1 MSGLPPASWSWIA
14 STSIAIFFPAIA
26 LAQPIIPDNSTQ
38 TDIIFDGD
46 RIDIQGGQTSQDG
59 ANLFHSFQEFG
70 LDTGQTA
77 NFLSAPDIQN
87 ILGRVT
93 GGNASFIDGL
103 IQVTGSS
110 ANLLLMNPAGI
121 VFGENAR
128 LDVPASFTATT
139 ATGIGFEGGWF
150 HAMTPNN
157 YTDLVGTPN
166 TFDFA
171 TPTPGS
177 IVNYGNLSVATGANL
192 HLFGGTVVSP
202 GKLLADDGKIS
213 IAAVAGDSPVRLR
226 VEGNILALEVS
237 PTTASFS
244 LFNPRSLP
252 ELLTLGKSLD
262 HADTVTVNSDGTV
275 ALKGSGVR
283 IEEGDI
289 VTSSISSNGG
299 AISLNST
306 GEITTTD
313 TLDSSAAA
321 ENGGSVTLQTLGN
334 IATEDVN
341 ASSIQ
346 GDGGEVF
353 LSNQTGNIATGN
365 IDTSSVEGNG
375 GRIELMAGGSI
386 TTEDLNASSTQGNAA
401 GVILSSQTEQIAT
414 GNIDAA
420 YEARRENQLP
430 EVELEA
436 NPPSPPAP
444 PEPPI
449 VLDLPTT
456 LAFNFVNA
464 DRLEIRNS
472 NPTVGRG
479 LPVLAREAG
488 TCLQVSGLLDPEV
501 GREATSIFGDRAEAI
516 ACYQTNLKFA
526 RESGDLPRERYT
538 LYNLATSYYAMG
550 NYATALEYHQQRLEL
565 ARSLGD
571 LLEQGAVWKGI
582 GDTYGAIGQFD
593 RAVEAYDRGLEIAR
607 SLQSQALE
615 GDILRNL
622 GLVYYALEDYETA
635 LDLQRQSLEFALQEG
650 NSIAEKRRQQV
661 ARGNALNNLGLTH
674 YKLTDY
680 ETALELQQESLA
692 IARELGD
699 RTAVG
704 RALENL
710 GLVYYAREDYERAID
725 YHQQSLALARETGD
739 RHGIARALNNLGD
752 ALNRAGRPQAA
763 IETLLRAIET
773 WESLRENL
781 GDRDLDR
788 VAIFETQE
796 TTYSTLQEI
805 LVAQNQ
811 FETALEITERGRAR
825 AFVELLARRQGN
837 SAKLPQVHPPNIA
850 QIRAIA
856 REQNATLVSYS
867 IVQDVVEIEGVRQLQ
882 DKELYIWVVQPT
894 QEVAFRR
901 IDLESVVAER
911 GSLKKLAIDSRCF
924 NIRCLRRKGV
934 TLNDWPID
942 AESERILNPDLQQ
955 LYQLAIEPIAD
966 LLPQNPEE
974 RVIFIPH
981 RSMFL
986 MPFPAL
992 QDPSGQYLIERQTIS
1007 TAPSIQVLS
1016 LTHQQQQENAGRKFG
1031 DALVVGNPT
1040 MPAVTFSAGGTP
1052 YPLEPLPGAESE
1064 AIAIAEMLGTEA
1076 ITGDGATEEAIV
1088 DRMSRSRIVHL
1099 ATHGLLE
1106 DFEGLGLPGAIAL
1119 TPSDGADGLLSAG
1132 EIFDL
1137 DLSTQLVVLSA
1148 CHTGQGRISEDG
1160 VLGLSRSFMAA
1171 GVPSLV
1177 VSLWAV
1183 PDAPTADLMVEFYRQ
1198 LRHHPDKARA
1208 LRQAMLTTLEQ
1219 YPSPENWAAFTLMGE
1234 S

>member
-1 MSGLPPASWSWIA
+1 MSGLPPASWSWIT
-14 STSIAIFFPAIA
+14 STGIAIFFPTIA
-26 LAQPIIPDNSTQ
+26 FAQPIIPDDSTQ
-38 TDIIFDGD
+38 TDIILNGD
-46 RIDIQGGQTSQDG
+46 RIDIQGGQTSDDG

-77 NFLSAPDIQN
+77 NFLSSPDIQN
-87 ILGRVT
+87 IFGRVT

-110 ANLLLMNPAGI
+110 ANLFLMNPAGI

-177 IVNYGNLSVATGANL
+177 IVNYGNLSVGTGANL
-192 HLFGGTVVSP
+192 HLFGGTVVSQ
-202 GKLLADDGKIS
+202 GNLVADGGNIS

-226 VEGNILALEVS
+226 LEGNILALEVS

-275 ALKGSGVR
+275 ALKGSDVR
-283 IEEGDI
+283 IEVGDI

-299 AISLNST
+299 AIVLNST
-306 GEITTTD
+306 GEIAITE
-313 TLDSSAAA
+313 TLDSSAAV
-321 ENGGSVTLQTLGN
+321 ENGGAVTLQALGDLS
-334 IATEDVN
+334 TDDVN

-353 LSNQTGNIATGN
+353 LFNQTGNIATGN
-365 IDTSSVEGNG
+365 IDTSSEEGNG

-386 TTEDLNASSTQGNAA
+386 TTEDLNASSNQGNAA
-401 GVILSSQTEQIAT
+401 GVILSSPTEQIAT

-420 YEARRENQLP
+420 YEDRGDRLP
-430 EVELEA
+430 LLEA

-456 LAFNFVNA
+456 LAFNFANA
-464 DRLEIRNS
+464 DRLEIHNS

-488 TCLQVSGLLDPEV
+488 TCLQMSGLLDSEV
-501 GREATSIFGDRAEAI
+501 GRETTAVSGDRAEAI

-538 LYNLATSYYAMG
+538 LYNLAISYYAIG
-550 NYATALEYHQQRLEL
+550 DYATALEYHQQRLEL

-607 SLQSQALE
+607 SLESQALE
-615 GDILRNL
+615 GNILRNL

-680 ETALELQQESLA
+680 KTALELQEQSLA

-752 ALNRAGRPQAA
+752 ALNRAGRPSEA
-763 IETLLRAIET
+763 IDTLLRAIET

-805 LVAQNQ
+805 LVEQNQ

-894 QEVAFRR
+894 QELAFRR
-901 IDLESVVAER
+901 IDLESVVAEW
-911 GSLKKLAIDSRCF
+911 GSLKKLAMDSRCF
-924 NIRCLRRKGV
+924 NIPCLRRKGV

-942 AESERILNPDLQQ
+942 AESERILNRDLQQ

-966 LLPQNPEE
+966 LLPDNPEE

-1016 LTHQQQQENAGRKFG
+1016 LTHQQQQNNAGRKFG
-1031 DALVVGNPT
+1031 EALVVGNPT
-1040 MPAVTFSAGGTP
+1040 MPAVTFSAGGSP

-1183 PDAPTADLMVEFYRQ
+1183 PDAPTADLMVELYRQ
-1198 LRHHPDKARA
+1198 LDRNPDKARA
-1208 LRQAMLTTLEQ
+1208 LRQAMLRTLDK